1 MSSPSRK
8 WERRVRPRF
17 LSSCCLY
24 VWCKSRELRSNV
36 TSPLETNDIRATELY
51 FLPYSRVAIILFSTE
66 YVRLHFLPILSVF
79 CSLFFIFL
87 WFYIFLVFSFSVLC
101 FGFIVISKDV
111 ITFLQSESINNHV
124 LSNLVLPLYKRFG
137 KKCRNCVLK
146 TCFQRVYKEKCPYK
160 EKCYL

>member
-1 MSSPSRK
+1 MEDCIFYPFF
-8 WERRVRPRF
+8 RF
-17 LSSCCLY
+17 FAPF
-24 VWCKSRELRSNV
+24 V
-36 TSPLETNDIRATELY
+36 
-51 FLPYSRVAIILFSTE
+51 
-66 YVRLHFLPILSVF
+66 
-79 CSLFFIFL
+79 FIFCGSISF
-87 WFYIFLVFSFSVLC
+87 WFLVLSFSVLC

-146 TCFQRVYKEKCPYK
+146 TCFQRVYKEKCLYK